1 MKQSLK
7 SGIPE
12 FDEAVEQFENGE
24 INFVELT
31 SCLWNKAYNIGQ
43 TEQCNIANV
52 VGQSEQ
58 LLVFAKWIQENGN
71 YMTPDK
77 QVKYFLDDV

>member
-31 SCLWNKAYNIGQ
+31 SRLWNKAYKIGQ
-43 TEQCNIANV
+43 TEQCNIADV
-52 VGQSEQ
+52 SISLERAKKYARHQHFLGTQGKE
-58 LLVFAKWIQENGN
+58 LVEFEDW
-71 YMTPDK
+71 K
-77 QVKYFLDDV
+77 QD

>member
-12 FDEAVEQFENGE
+12 FDKAVEQFENGE

-31 SCLWNKAYNIGQ
+31 SRLWNKAYKIGQ
-43 TEQCNIANV
+43 T
-52 VGQSEQ
+52 
-58 LLVFAKWIQENGN
+58 
-71 YMTPDK
+71 
-77 QVKYFLDDV
+77 